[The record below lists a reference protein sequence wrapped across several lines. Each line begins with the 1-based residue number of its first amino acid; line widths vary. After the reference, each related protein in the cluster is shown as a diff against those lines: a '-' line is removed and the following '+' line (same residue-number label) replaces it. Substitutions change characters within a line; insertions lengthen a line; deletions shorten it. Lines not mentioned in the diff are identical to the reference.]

1 MGDSSMAINEN
12 KTKNILL
19 YTSRE
24 TLKNTKQK
32 EQNEK
37 RIKTYLLIET
47 PRKTSSPINFL

>member
-32 EQNEK
+32 EQNER